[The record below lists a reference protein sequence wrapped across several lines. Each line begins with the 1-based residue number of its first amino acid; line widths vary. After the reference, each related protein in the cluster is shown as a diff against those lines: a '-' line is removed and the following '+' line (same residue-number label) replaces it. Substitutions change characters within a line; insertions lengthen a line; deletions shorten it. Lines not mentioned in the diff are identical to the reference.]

1 MWRKLFCNLVDHKS
15 DRDLFRYLWLEHLFD
30 PEIPEIQGYLFAR
43 LTFGAIAEAKP
54 GAPKI
59 SKMERLQ
66 QYLLVVN
73 LCYMFSIL
81 IKCNS

>member
-1 MWRKLFCNLVDHKS
+1 MWRKLFCNLVAHKS

-59 SKMERLQ
+59 SKME
-66 QYLLVVN
+66 
-73 LCYMFSIL
+73 SIAT
-81 IKCNS
+81 IVIGF